1 MERAVG
7 WFVLIATGLLVFGFG
22 YYIYNTAERKGWF
35 KTKAPYFTFADRA
48 TGLKVGD
55 PVNLMGFDVGRITR
69 IDAQPPWD
77 YQHAVYLEFEIKSP
91 YYGYLWTEGSQ
102 AKVTTADLLGKRIL
116 EVTKGTGGYPSY
128 IFYPLRVVR
137 ITEAQRLA
145 GSPNWQFA
153 QEILEPNST
162 NLVARPL
169 KPLTNLTAVLA
180 AGYSNII
187 VLDTNVQRKMM
198 TGIWNDKEGWYDPYT
213 NGVSKYWLL
222 SDESPAVTE
231 RLEKLVGEV
240 EKALPNILTLT
251 NQLANVLS
259 NSTELTSNLNFVAMA
274 VRPAASNLAAATA
287 QLDRPGGLGEW
298 LLPTNVNR
306 QLESTLG
313 KADATL
319 GNVNTNLSMLVQNLG
334 RTLDNLANMTSNLNQ
349 QVQSNT
355 NIVAG
360 ISQTVTHY
368 DELVQGLKH
377 HWLLRSAF
385 KGKNTNAPP
394 VPPVQP
400 LRSPK
405 ARSR

>member
-7 WFVLIATGLLVFGFG
+7 WFVLLATALLVFGFV

-55 PVNLMGFDVGRITR
+55 PVNLMGFDVGQITR

-77 YQHAVYLEFEIKSP
+77 YQHAVYLEFEIKAP

-102 AKVTTADLLGKRIL
+102 AKVTTADLLGKRVL

-128 IFYPLRVVR
+128 IFHPLRLVT
-137 ITEAQRLA
+137 IAEARHLV

-153 QEILEPNST
+153 QEVYESNST
-162 NLVARPL
+162 NLIARPL
-169 KPLTNLTAVLA
+169 KPLTNLTAVVA
-180 AGYSNII
+180 AGYSNLLI
-187 VLDTNVQRKMM
+187 LDTNVQHK
-198 TGIWNDKEGWYDPYT
+198 TIAGIWNDKEGWYESYT

-231 RLEKLVGEV
+231 RLEKLVGDV
-240 EKALPNILTLT
+240 EKALPNFLSLT
-251 NQLANVLS
+251 NQLRNVLS
-259 NSTELTSNLNFVAMA
+259 NSTQLTSNLNFVAEA
-274 VRPAASNLAAATA
+274 ARPVVSNLATATA
-287 QLDRPGGLGEW
+287 HLDHPGALGEW
-298 LLPTNVNR
+298 LLPTNINR

-313 KADATL
+313 QADVTL
-319 GNVNTNLSMLVQNLG
+319 ANVNTNLSLLVENLG
-334 RTLDNLANMTSNLNQ
+334 RTLDNLASITASLNE

-355 NIVAG
+355 NILAG

-368 DELVQGLKH
+368 DEFIQGLKH

-385 KGKNTNAPP
+385 KTKNTNAPP
-394 VPPVQP
+394 ARSSQP

-405 ARSR
+405 TKD